1 MGIVTE
7 IQRFSLNDG
16 PGIRTTVFL
25 KGCDMRCAW
34 CHNPETCEPSRQM
47 MIYPERCI
55 GCNACVRLDETK
67 ARSGLPPPRES
78 LQLDDAD
85 GCFSG
90 ALRVVGQEMA
100 ASAVMEEII
109 QDCAYYE
116 ASGGGVTISGG
127 EAMTQPAFVKELLT
141 LCREHGVQGAVE
153 TNLAYTF
160 DRLAELAGLLD
171 LVMADVKIFDPASH
185 RRWTGVGNERILENV
200 KSLRTLNIP
209 VILRTPVIP
218 GVNDNNDEIIAI
230 SRYIAD
236 NVPNLMYYELLNFN
250 PLGDSKY
257 RALGLD
263 NPFAQMRP
271 LSAED
276 IERLA
281 DAARSCGIPVRV
293 G

>member
-34 CHNPETCEPSRQM
+34 CHNPETCETSRQM

-55 GCNACVRLDETK
+55 GCGACVRFDEAK
-67 ARSGLPPPRES
+67 SRPGLPPPREL
-78 LQLDDAD
+78 LQLGDAD

-90 ALRVVGQEMA
+90 ALRVAGHEMT

-116 ASGGGVTISGG
+116 TSGGGVTISGG
-127 EAMTQPAFVKELLT
+127 EAMTQPDFVKELLT
-141 LCREHGVQGAVE
+141 LCRERGVQGAVE
-153 TNLAYTF
+153 TNLAYSF
-160 DRLAELAGLLD
+160 DRLEALAGLID
-171 LVMADVKIFDPASH
+171 LVMADIKIFDAASH
-185 RRWTGVGNERILENV
+185 RKWTGVSNERILQNV
-200 KSLRTLNIP
+200 KSLRTLNVP

-218 GVNDNNDEIIAI
+218 GVNDNDEEITAI
-230 SRYIAD
+230 SRYIACH
-236 NVPNLMYYELLNFN
+236 VPNLMYYELLNFN

-263 NPFAQMRP
+263 NPFAQTRP
-271 LSAED
+271 LPAED